1 MRIRT
6 LRRIAGII
14 QAVLIMGIPF
24 IRIKSESA
32 LRFDI
37 PTLRLH
43 VFGYSIWMQEF
54 FIVLIATIFLTLLIV
69 LVTLIFGRVWCG
81 WLCPQTVL
89 VDFTLFVDK
98 SKKKGFAYKLFAFG
112 VTFVVS
118 IIVAA
123 SLIWYFVSPY
133 EFIPFMRRD
142 LGPTTWGFWIVMTA
156 IIFLNYA
163 LLRHKWCSTVCPYA
177 KLQGVMFDQ
186 STLIIELDPE
196 RAGECINCKRCE
208 NVCPTNINIR
218 EGLNAACINC
228 AECLDACNEVME
240 RQGKKGLIHYAFGTA
255 GEGRILRQNFFI
267 VGGFVLVFFIFF
279 IHLTMARTGIDFT
292 ILPHNMEA
300 RFTKDGSIINAY
312 VLSVKNMLN
321 EPVDLRISVERF
333 NETVSQ
339 SINEPVRIEAG
350 GADKLPLF
358 VRVKDTSGLK
368 TARKIKITLS
378 DKNKNINST
387 RETNFIVPD
396 DV

>member
-1 MRIRT
+1 MST
-6 LRRIAGII
+6 D
-14 QAVLIMGIPF
+14 
-24 IRIKSESA
+24 
-32 LRFDI
+32 RFS
-37 PTLRLH
+37 R
-43 VFGYSIWMQEF
+43 FYAF
-54 FIVLIATIFLTLLIV
+54 
-69 LVTLIFGRVWCG
+69 CG
-81 WLCPQTVL
+81 Q
-89 VDFTLFVDK
+89 
-98 SKKKGFAYKLFAFG
+98 SKKKGIAYKLFAFAF
-112 VTFVVS
+112 VFVISTVVS
-118 IIVAA
+118 A

-133 EFIPFMRRD
+133 EFILDLMRGD

-163 LLRHKWCSTVCPYA
+163 FLRHKWCSTVCPYA

-186 STLIIELDPE
+186 GTLIIELDPK
-196 RAGECINCKRCE
+196 RAMECISCKRCE
-208 NVCPTNINIR
+208 NVCPTNIDIKK
-218 EGLNAACINC
+218 GLNTACINC
-228 AECLDACNEVME
+228 AKCIDACNEVME
-240 RQGKKGLIHYAFGTA
+240 RLGKKGLIHYAFGTA

-279 IHLTMARTGIDFT
+279 VYLMSARTGIDFT
-292 ILPHNMEA
+292 VLPHAMEA

-339 SINEPVRIEAG
+339 SINDPVRIEAG
-350 GADKLPLF
+350 GSAKLPLF
-358 VRVKDTSGLK
+358 VKVNDTSGMK
-368 TARKIKITLS
+368 TSRKIKITLS